1 MTRDI
6 RVVEGKTFTVEF
18 SLLLNIALCLP
29 SVLYPVCKFIPLS
42 EQLFRFDTD
51 IKGKLSRTKPGDIIA
66 PTGLSK
72 PANI

>member
-6 RVVEGKTFTVEF
+6 RLVEGKIFTVDF

-29 SVLYPVCKFIPLS
+29 SVLYPACTVSPMS
-42 EQLFRFDTD
+42 ELLFRFDMDTE
-51 IKGKLSRTKPGDIIA
+51 GKLSRPKPGDIID
-66 PTGLSK
+66 PIGVSN